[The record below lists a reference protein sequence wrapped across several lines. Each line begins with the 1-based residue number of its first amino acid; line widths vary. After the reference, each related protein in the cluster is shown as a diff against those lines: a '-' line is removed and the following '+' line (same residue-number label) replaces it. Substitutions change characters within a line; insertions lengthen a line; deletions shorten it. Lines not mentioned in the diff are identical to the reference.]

1 MSDGVPMPTHD
12 EHAGP
17 SAGTLLKTAREA
29 QGLHVA
35 ALAVSLK
42 VPVKKLEALEAD
54 RLDLLPDAVFVRA
67 LASSMCRALKIDP
80 TEILARLPQTQP
92 KLQLS
97 QTSSQTPFRAASD
110 RAAPNVLT
118 TLSRPAMLA
127 VLALLLGALVLIFLP
142 DLQSKSAQVLET
154 TQTSDANAGSEA
166 TAGTALGA
174 GAVLSSTDSLS
185 STVAGNDQ
193 VVVANGL
200 PANTVT
206 GVLSAPIS
214 ASTSLVISTSLN
226 SNSTTASTT
235 TSISADSVVVFRA
248 QGETWVEVLDVR
260 GKTTLRRT
268 LQAGESAGAAGALP
282 LRVTVGRADQTEVL
296 VRGQALDKAGKV
308 RDNVLRF
315 EVK

>member
-12 EHAGP
+12 EHAEP

-29 QGLHVA
+29 QRLHVA

-67 LASSMCRALKIDP
+67 LASSMCRALKVDP
-80 TEILARLPQTQP
+80 TEILARLPQSQP

-97 QTSSQTPFRAASD
+97 QASSQTPFRAASD
-110 RAAPNVLT
+110 RAAPSVLT
-118 TLSRPAMLA
+118 ALSRPAMLA

-142 DLQSKSAQVLET
+142 DLQSKSAQVLESA
-154 TQTSDANAGSEA
+154 QSSDSNGGAEAG
-166 TAGTALGA
+166 AGTALGA
-174 GAVLSSTDSLS
+174 GAVLSNTDGLS
-185 STVAGNDQ
+185 STLAGNDQ
-193 VVVANGL
+193 TVVTKGL
-200 PANTVT
+200 PASTVT
-206 GVLSAPIS
+206 GVV
-214 ASTSLVISTSLN
+214 STSTNANPGLVSSTILN
-226 SNSTTASTT
+226 SNSTTGSVG
-235 TSISADSVVVFRA
+235 ADSMVVFRA

-268 LQAGESAGAAGALP
+268 LQTGESVGATGALP

-296 VRGQALDKAGKV
+296 VRGQALDKTGKV

>member
-1 MSDGVPMPTHD
+1 MSDGVPMQTHD

-67 LASSMCRALKIDP
+67 LASSMCRALKVDP

-92 KLQLS
+92 RLHLS

-110 RAAPNVLT
+110 RAAPSVLT
-118 TLSRPAMLA
+118 ALSRPAMLA

-142 DLQSKSAQVLET
+142 DLQSKSAQVLES
-154 TQTSDANAGSEA
+154 TQSSDANGGSEA
-166 TAGTALGA
+166 GAGTALGA

-185 STVAGNDQ
+185 STVAGNEQ
-193 VVVANGL
+193 AVVANSL
-200 PANTVT
+200 PASTVT
-206 GVLSAPIS
+206 GAV
-214 ASTSLVISTSLN
+214 STATTANPSLVSSTSLN
-226 SNSTTASTT
+226 SNSTT
-235 TSISADSVVVFRA
+235 TSVGADSVVVFRA
-248 QGETWVEVLDVR
+248 LGETWVEVLDVR

-268 LQAGESAGAAGALP
+268 LQAGESAGATGALP

-296 VRGQALDKAGKV
+296 VRGQALDKTGKV